1 MQEFATLLSVL
12 TGEERLKVLEL
23 LREMAAAEKAA

>member
-1 MQEFATLLSVL
+1 MQGFATLLSVL

-23 LREMAAAEKAA
+23 LREMAAAKKTT